1 MTQLLVRCFIKDR
14 DNTKDPKVRKKYGQL
29 SGFVGILMNVLLF
42 IGKFTMGTLTGSVS
56 ITADSVNNLSDAG
69 SSVISLIG
77 FKLAEKPADAEHP
90 FGHARIEYIA
100 SQAVAFL
107 ILFLGVN
114 LIRDS
119 IEKIL
124 HPELASFNWLAAI
137 VLVAS
142 MLVKFWLFLFN
153 RSIGRKIDSIMMQ
166 ATAADSLSDTMA
178 TGAVLLSSIISPVI
192 GFSLDGYMGV
202 IVALLIILSAV
213 GILKETLNKL
223 LGEAPTEEM
232 ENMIRE
238 HLLKEKGVLG
248 IHDLIVHSYG
258 PGRTFASAHVEVDAK
273 ADILA
278 SHDSIDNIEREVLL
292 DHGVQLVIHLDPI
305 VIDDPE
311 VNALRI
317 KVNALLDEIGED
329 LSMHDFRVVLGQ
341 THSNLIFDVVVPH
354 ECHKSDAQITQEIIS
369 GIKWGA
375 RENYHLTVNTTGW
388 EIKELTP
395 AVAGFAQRWFEKE
408 EK

>member
-153 RSIGRKIDSIMMQ
+153 RSIGRKIDSVMMQ

-273 ADILA
+273 ADILS

-354 ECHKSDAQITQEIIS
+354 ECHKSDAQITQEIIN
-369 GIKWGA
+369 GVKKLDKK
-375 RENYHLTVNTTGW
+375 YF
-388 EIKELTP
+388 
-395 AVAGFAQRWFEKE
+395 AVITLDRTYVSRPSHKT
-408 EK
+408 K

>member
-1 MTQLLVRCFIKDR
+1 MTQLLIRWFVKDR
-14 DNTKDPKVRKKYGQL
+14 DNVKDPNVRKKYGQL
-29 SGFVGILMNVLLF
+29 SGAVGILMNVLLF
-42 IGKFTMGTLTGSVS
+42 FGKFTMGTLTGSVS

-107 ILFLGVN
+107 ILFLGIN

-119 IEKIL
+119 FDKIL
-124 HPELASFNWLAAI
+124 HPELAAFNWLAAI

-153 RSIGRKIDSIMMQ
+153 RGIGRKIDSIMMQ
-166 ATAADSLSDTMA
+166 AAAADSLSDVMA
-178 TGAVLLSSIISPVI
+178 TGAVLLSSVVSPVI

-202 IVALLIILSAV
+202 IVALLIIWSAI

-238 HLLKEKGVLG
+238 HLLKEENVLG

-258 PGRTFASAHVEVDAK
+258 PGRTFASVHVEVDAK

-278 SHDSIDNIEREVLL
+278 SHDAIDNIEREVLL
-292 DHGVQLVIHLDPI
+292 DHGVQMVIHLDPI

-311 VNALRI
+311 VNALRV
-317 KVNALLDEIGED
+317 KVSALLDSISDG
-329 LSMHDFRVVLGQ
+329 LTMHDFRVVLGQ

-354 ECHKSDAQITQEIIS
+354 ECVKTDAQITQEIIR
-369 GIKWGA
+369 GVKKMD
-375 RENYHLTVNTTGW
+375 EKYF
-388 EIKELTP
+388 
-395 AVAGFAQRWFEKE
+395 AVITLDRTYVSRPSHKTM
-408 EK
+408 

>member
-119 IEKIL
+119 IAKIL

-153 RSIGRKIDSIMMQ
+153 RSIGRKIDSVMMQ

-369 GIKWGA
+369 GVKKLDKK
-375 RENYHLTVNTTGW
+375 YF
-388 EIKELTP
+388 
-395 AVAGFAQRWFEKE
+395 AVITLDRTYVSRPSHKT
-408 EK
+408 K